1 MNASWVNV
9 GLKIWSRYTGIIFK
23 VPSRPAVDSVYTVW
37 SVSVQALVP
46 VAKAREARRSS
57 VPRSGQLLGTPL
69 PSGKA
74 RISAISEA
82 LARIDNTLVTV
93 TSRAVKQGVTGAH
106 VKSRNCS
113 GGISAVQSRTFSS
126 EHTKGDTYEFKAE
139 IQKLLQ
145 IVAHSLYTD
154 KEVFVRELISNAS
167 DALEKL
173 RFLEATREGL
183 ANNKIDPDVPYKIK
197 ISTNPEEKTFII
209 EDTGV
214 GMTKDEIINNLGT
227 IAKSGSLAFLED
239 PALNAKDKANAI
251 IGQFGVGFY
260 SSFVVSK
267 KVEVFTRSYD
277 PEKGVKG
284 YHWSSDGAGSF
295 RIEEIEGLP
304 RGTKIVC
311 HLRDD
316 CVLFANSANV
326 KKVAEKFSAFVNFP
340 LYIQEKDAETEITTQ
355 KPLWIEKNASD
366 EEHTKFFRYLNN
378 ASWGEPMYKI
388 PFHSDAPLSIKSLF
402 YIPED
407 APSRMFHTAN
417 EVGVSLHSRKIL
429 IKKSAD
435 AIIPKWL
442 FFIKGVIDCEDIP
455 LNVSRELVQDSQ
467 LVKKLGNTVVKRI
480 LKFFQDES
488 KRDPEKF
495 RKFYDKYNY
504 YLKEGVLDESHNQGP
519 YREQLLQLLRYETS
533 MGEPNE
539 LVSLDDY
546 IAQMKENQKNIYYF
560 CAANR
565 ETAMASPYMET
576 FKRRNRNVMLL
587 YEDIDEFVSMNIQD
601 YKGKKMVAI
610 DSPEDDFEPDL
621 EEIEKEDAAEIEIL
635 TDEQREK
642 LSGFVKT
649 TLGAKVTDVKFSDRL
664 VDSPAV
670 VTGFLS
676 SALRKVMKATMQ
688 SAPGASSSLSSMPAT
703 LEINPKHKICATI
716 YHVMQH
722 DEEVAKMLVEQ
733 LYDNASIA
741 AGIVDDPR
749 TMLGRLNNMLALT
762 AKYARKN
769 IE

>member
-1 MNASWVNV
+1 MNRITS
-9 GLKIWSRYTGIIFK
+9 LKSLR
-23 VPSRPAVDSVYTVW
+23 VP
-37 SVSVQALVP
+37 QVP
-46 VAKAREARRSS
+46 N
-57 VPRSGQLLGTPL
+57 
-69 PSGKA
+69 GKLT
-74 RISAISEA
+74 IHTISEA
-82 LARIDNTLVTV
+82 AFPVNNRNLRKIPSTKFTTICYNGYSKKLKLYTAVY
-93 TSRAVKQGVTGAH
+93 SRP
-106 VKSRNCS
+106 
-113 GGISAVQSRTFSS
+113 FS
-126 EHTKGDTYEFKAE
+126 TDQQKVDTYEFKAE

-173 RFLEATREGL
+173 RFLEATQENL
-183 ANNKIDPDVPYKIK
+183 ATSKVDPEVAYKIK
-197 ISTNPEEKTFII
+197 ISTNPEEKTFTI

-239 PALNAKDKANAI
+239 SALNAKDKANAI

-260 SSFVVSK
+260 SSFVVSN

-277 PEKGVKG
+277 PEKGEKG
-284 YHWSSDGAGSF
+284 YHWVSDGTGSF
-295 RIEEIEGLP
+295 TIREVQELP

-316 CVLFANSANV
+316 CVVFANTANV

-378 ASWGEPMYKI
+378 TSWGEPMYKI
-388 PFHSDAPLSIKSLF
+388 LFHSDVPLSIKSLL

-407 APSRMFHTAN
+407 APSKLFHNTN

-429 IKKSAD
+429 IQKSAT

-480 LKFFQDES
+480 LKFFHEQS
-488 KRDPEKF
+488 KKDPEKF

-504 YLKEGVLDESHNQGP
+504 YIKEGVLDESHNNGP
-519 YREQLLQLLRYETS
+519 YKQQLMQLLRYESS
-533 MGEPNE
+533 MGEQNE
-539 LVSLDDY
+539 LITLDEY
-546 IAQMKENQKNIYYF
+546 INTMKENQKNIYYF

-565 ETAMASPYMET
+565 ETALASPYMET
-576 FKRRNRNVMLL
+576 FKKRNRNVLLL

-601 YKGKKMVAI
+601 YNGKKMVAI
-610 DSPEDDFEPDL
+610 DSPVDDFEPDL
-621 EEIEKEDAAEIEIL
+621 ETIENEGVEVEMLTEEQKES
-635 TDEQREK
+635 
-642 LSGFVKT
+642 LSKFVQS
-649 TLGAKVTDVKFSDRL
+649 TLGSKVNAVKFSDRL

-676 SALRKVMKATMQ
+676 AALRKVMKATMKG
-688 SAPGASSSLSSMPAT
+688 APNAGESLSSMPAT
-703 LEINPKHKICATI
+703 LEINPKHKLCSTI

-722 DEEVAKMLVEQ
+722 DEAVAKMLIEQ

-749 TMLGRLNNMLALT
+749 SMLTRLNNMLTLT
-762 AKYARKN
+762 ADYARKTVN
-769 IE
+769 

>member
-1 MNASWVNV
+1 MAV
-9 GLKIWSRYTGIIFK
+9 Y
-23 VPSRPAVDSVYTVW
+23 SRP
-37 SVSVQALVP
+37 
-46 VAKAREARRSS
+46 
-57 VPRSGQLLGTPL
+57 
-69 PSGKA
+69 
-74 RISAISEA
+74 
-82 LARIDNTLVTV
+82 
-93 TSRAVKQGVTGAH
+93 
-106 VKSRNCS
+106 
-113 GGISAVQSRTFSS
+113 FS
-126 EHTKGDTYEFKAE
+126 TDQQKVDTYEFKAE

-173 RFLEATREGL
+173 RFLEATQENL
-183 ANNKIDPDVPYKIK
+183 ATSKVDPEVAYKIK
-197 ISTNPEEKTFII
+197 ISTNPEEKTFTI

-239 PALNAKDKANAI
+239 SALNAKDKANAI

-260 SSFVVSK
+260 SSFVVSN

-277 PEKGVKG
+277 PEKGEKG
-284 YHWSSDGAGSF
+284 YHWVSDGTGSF
-295 RIEEIEGLP
+295 TIREVQELP

-316 CVLFANSANV
+316 CVVFANTANV

-378 ASWGEPMYKI
+378 TSWGEPMYKI
-388 PFHSDAPLSIKSLF
+388 LFHSDVPLSIKSLL

-407 APSRMFHTAN
+407 APSKLFHNTN

-429 IKKSAD
+429 IQKSAT

-480 LKFFQDES
+480 LKFFHEQS
-488 KRDPEKF
+488 KKDPEKF

-504 YLKEGVLDESHNQGP
+504 YIKEGVLDESHNNGP
-519 YREQLLQLLRYETS
+519 YKQQLMQLLRYESS
-533 MGEPNE
+533 MGEQNE
-539 LVSLDDY
+539 LITLDEY
-546 IAQMKENQKNIYYF
+546 INTMKENQKNIYYF

-565 ETAMASPYMET
+565 ETALASPYMET
-576 FKRRNRNVMLL
+576 FKKRNRNVLLL

-601 YKGKKMVAI
+601 YNGKKMVAI
-610 DSPEDDFEPDL
+610 DSPVDDFEPDL
-621 EEIEKEDAAEIEIL
+621 ETIENEGVEVEMLTEEQKES
-635 TDEQREK
+635 
-642 LSGFVKT
+642 LSKFVQS
-649 TLGAKVTDVKFSDRL
+649 TLGSKVNAVKFSDRL

-676 SALRKVMKATMQ
+676 AALRKVMKATMKG
-688 SAPGASSSLSSMPAT
+688 APNAGESLSSMPAT
-703 LEINPKHKICATI
+703 LEINPKHKLCSTI

-722 DEEVAKMLVEQ
+722 DEAVAKATLHV
-733 LYDNASIA
+733 
-741 AGIVDDPR
+741 
-749 TMLGRLNNMLALT
+749 TFH
-762 AKYARKN
+762 RKKL
-769 IE
+769 